1 MTGRPQTE
9 HKKTVNSCKHQD
21 AKMLK
26 LSDKDFLKDSIKMLW
41 LAVLNIPEMNERIPS
56 LRKKHKDIKQ
66 IMKT

>member
-26 LSDKDFLKDSIKMLW
+26 LSDKDFLKDSIKML
-41 LAVLNIPEMNERIPS
+41 
-56 LRKKHKDIKQ
+56 
-66 IMKT
+66 